1 MDSGTR
7 TDKDE
12 GFGLVEI
19 VVSMFILALL
29 SLALLPLLIQGVK
42 QSAATA
48 TVATATQLLNKEL
61 DLVRK
66 TVVCASHTAQTVT
79 KTDSRGVQFSIVK
92 TVDACPTTFPG
103 TVGVHWRVTRV
114 GDPTSTVITRL
125 DTRIFVS
132 S

>member
-1 MDSGTR
+1 MDLGTR
-7 TDKDE
+7 ADSDE

-48 TVATATQLLNKEL
+48 TVATASQLVNKEL

-66 TVVCASHTAQTVT
+66 TAVCSSHTALTT
-79 KTDSRGVQFSIVK
+79 TATDSRGVPLRIVR
-92 TVDACPTTFPG
+92 TVDACPTVFPG
-103 TVGVHWRVTRV
+103 TVAVHWVVTRT
-114 GDPTSTVITRL
+114 DTSKTVTTL
-125 DTRIFVS
+125 DARIFVTS
-132 S
+132 